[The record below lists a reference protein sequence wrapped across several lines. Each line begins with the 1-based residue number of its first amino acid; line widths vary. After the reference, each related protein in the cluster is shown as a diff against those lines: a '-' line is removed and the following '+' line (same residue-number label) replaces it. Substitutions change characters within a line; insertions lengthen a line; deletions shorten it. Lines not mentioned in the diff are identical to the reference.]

1 MQVRSSSRRGS
12 YATLYA
18 LTAALFVGFGAIA
31 VDISM
36 LRLADAEIQAVADAA
51 AQAGILELRRSDS
64 RAVATTIVNDVI
76 SANRVAGSIPASKAT
91 TFGVY
96 ELGSFA
102 PTSLKANAVSVQVEA
117 DLTLPFASF
126 WGDGVRTV
134 RRRATAAARQL
145 HTIVVVDITNS
156 WNINDF
162 LNARDGVLAVF
173 DQVTAAAGRNDRIGA
188 VVFYGKYGI
197 EYTPLTLVSDAIDAG
212 VRDDWDLIRPAHLE
226 ANCPNGP
233 KCAPWMPKQY
243 GDETGT
249 DHAIGVQ
256 MATRMFAEFPD
267 PAVYR
272 AMIVVTD
279 GAPANVGAHK
289 QRGQAGDLGTEETTS
304 AALSQT
310 GKVSSRAV
318 ERSESWRFE
327 YTGDKARTVGEI
339 QTDTVSIAQSAWDLA
354 EVHNWMV
361 SFKQDRQFM
370 RDAAQGDGYFI
381 RTNNSNDLELIFTD
395 IAESLPVTL
404 VE

>member
-1 MQVRSSSRRGS
+1 

-18 LTAALFVGFGAIA
+18 LTAALFIGFGAIA

-51 AQAGILELRRSDS
+51 AQASVLELRRSDS
-64 RAVATTIVNDVI
+64 RAVAGEVAIDI
-76 SANRVAGSIPASKAT
+76 AKRNRVAGVIPARDNI

-102 PTSLKANAVSVQVEA
+102 PTSLKANAVRVDITS
-117 DLTLPFASF
+117 DIRLPFASF
-126 WGDGVRTV
+126 WGDGVRTL
-134 RRRATAAARQL
+134 RRSATAAARQL

-188 VVFYGKYGI
+188 VIFYGKYGI
-197 EYTPLTLVSDAIDAG
+197 EYTPLMLVSDAIDVG

-226 ANCPNGP
+226 GQCPNGA
-233 KCAPWMPKQY
+233 KCNPWMPNQY
-243 GDETGT
+243 PDETGT

-256 MATRMFAEFPD
+256 MASKMFGEFPD

-279 GAPANVGAHK
+279 GSPANVGKHED
-289 QRGQAGDLGTEETTS
+289 RGEAGDLGESQTS
-304 AALSQT
+304 AQQ
-310 GKVSSRAV
+310 GKSAATLVAEGAKV
-318 ERSESWRFE
+318 PTSEAWRYE
-327 YTGDKARTVGEI
+327 YTGETARSIPEIRTETVAI
-339 QTDTVSIAQSAWDLA
+339 TANAWDIA
-354 EVHNWMV
+354 EVHTWFV
-361 SFKQDRQFM
+361 SYIKDEQFM
-370 RDAAQGDGYFI
+370 RDSAQGDGYFI
-381 RTNNSNDLELIFTD
+381 RTNNSGDLELIFTD